1 VGDGVGSGMGME
13 LGRFQ
18 RGKYRNRPS
27 RRSWM
32 LSGEKRSMVVLA
44 IDPFGHPEASRK
56 QGLTGHCR
64 SSISPSM
71 VTTLHNYHSSSAI
84 ISLGDLDCILTSL
97 RARIRK
103 EESIE
108 IFAWHVWD
116 ETVDKS
122 EVREG
127 VGDVDL
133 GMNDFL
139 ELSGYSGSDGW
150 MSMSDAGYS
159 LWR

>member
-44 IDPFGHPEASRK
+44 IKPFGHPEASRK

-84 ISLGDLDCILTSL
+84 ISLGHLDCILTSL

-108 IFAWHVWD
+108 IFAWHVWN

-122 EVREG
+122 EVRKG

-139 ELSGYSGSDGW
+139 ELSGYSGSDCW
-150 MSMSDAGYS
+150 VSMSDAGYS